1 MVSMQIKGAIKGLS
15 GFNFIMITVQI
26 ANEPFV
32 NHSVG
37 TINRGRQC
45 SILSSGFLS
54 TAMKKRKKIN
64 KKRDRGRHEPE
75 SRNQRYRRVVP
86 AETIL
91 SDRYTDDKQDQD

>member
-1 MVSMQIKGAIKGLS
+1 
-15 GFNFIMITVQI
+15 MITVQI

-54 TAMKKRKKIN
+54 TAMKKRKKI
-64 KKRDRGRHEPE
+64 KATAGVT
-75 SRNQRYRRVVP
+75 NQNLAINDIAGLFPLRPY
-86 AETIL
+86 
-91 SDRYTDDKQDQD
+91 